1 MVPVAAVVLAAVKLV
16 FGVDPLYAAVAR
28 DLASRYCP
36 PDKTVFLGRLGI
48 AFAAFAGI
56 ALLWFFF
63 ARLRAQT
70 ERRRELGYIGA
81 GAIAVFALGS
91 AALVAYGLSGC
102 GGETQAGL
110 TWEWPW

>member
-1 MVPVAAVVLAAVKLV
+1 VKLV
-16 FGVDPLYAAVAR
+16 FGLDALYTAVAH

-36 PDKTVFLGRLGI
+36 TDKTVFLERSGI
-48 AFAAFAGI
+48 AFAALAGI
-56 ALLWFFF
+56 ALLLFSF
-63 ARLRAQT
+63 ARSRTQT
-70 ERRRELGYIGA
+70 ARRKELGYIGA
-81 GAIAVFALGS
+81 CAIAVFAVGS